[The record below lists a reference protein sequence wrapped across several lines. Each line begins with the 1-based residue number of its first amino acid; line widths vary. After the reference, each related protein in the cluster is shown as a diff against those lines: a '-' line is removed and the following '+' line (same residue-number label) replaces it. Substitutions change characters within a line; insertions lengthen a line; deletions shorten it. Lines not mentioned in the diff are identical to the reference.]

1 MHDQAAKLRMAVGG
15 GPGSSPAFHHQT
27 ALGGLHGRFDWGRAR
42 VWNSLK
48 YVPEDD
54 PDDGLSTPD
63 ISHPLAV
70 PGAH

>member
-15 GPGSSPAFHHQT
+15 GAVSRPTYHRQT
-27 ALGGLHGRFDWGRAR
+27 ALGGLHGRFDQGRAR
-42 VWNSLK
+42 VLNSLE
-48 YVPEDD
+48 YAPEDD

-63 ISHPLAV
+63 ISQPLAV